1 MSEFKDPL
9 SIIRLTIIF
18 FFFSSRRRHT
28 RCGRDWSSDVCS
40 SDLESWDRGRDQEQY
55 DGDPEVPPI
64 RSDKS
69 QESPI
74 HRDRG
79 SLLRGVA
86 ALAPHEHVDAPAAA
100 HPDHSL
106 LPATEGGGSRMVRAN
121 EVSHDHLHV
130 SRRRQGRSHTV
141 PKYSIPLY
149 PTRRAVVSFGLS
161 AKSSGTRSASVRA
174 VLETC
179 L

>member
-1 MSEFKDPL
+1 HDLRPDESE
-9 SIIRLTIIF
+9 
-18 FFFSSRRRHT
+18 
-28 RCGRDWSSDVCS
+28 
-40 SDLESWDRGRDQEQY
+40 RGRDQEQH
-55 DGDPEVPPI
+55 DGDPKIPPI
-64 RSDKS
+64 RSDES

-86 ALAPHEHVDAPAAA
+86 ALAPHEHVDSPAAA
-100 HPDHSL
+100 HPDHS
-106 LPATEGGGSRMVRAN
+106 
-121 EVSHDHLHV
+121 LHV

-149 PTRRAVVSFGLS
+149 PTRRAVVAFGLS
-161 AKSSGTRSASVRA
+161 AKSRGTRSASVRA
-174 VLETC
+174 ILDTC